1 MDKRLKRHVLTLYAD
16 GLNAHDITIQHNLNP
31 RITYTVTAME
41 VADVLRELGV
51 KDPHRRIEQK
61 PEIQPDMP
69 KQFIPITSVKKR
81 EKLSYKPQPTKE
93 QKEWH
98 AIVCGVSKNG
108 KQLLKSGNRHHLE
121 RKIVEYLERGYELV
135 GNISTDFYHDGE
147 TYMALVQKK
156 EEHH

>member
-1 MDKRLKRHVLTLYAD
+1 MDKRLKHYLLTLYAD
-16 GLNAHDITIQHNLNP
+16 GLNAHDIMIRHNRQTHDELAVTTIE
-31 RITYTVTAME
+31 A
-41 VADVLRELGV
+41 VLRQQGV
-51 KDPHRRIEQK
+51 KDPHRRIPQK
-61 PEIQPDMP
+61 QKIQPDMP
-69 KQFIPITSVKKR
+69 KRFVPIDSVKKR